1 MDDKTVIVRPK
12 ANSEKSGTRAKKAKA
27 AAVAKKVVEATNK
40 KNPVPAP
47 VKSYSS
53 IPIVAL
59 GFFAAFLVGLGSAF
73 LSVYYFSGNLQKAP
87 EFTAQELS
95 SELVPAEGVSNEAE
109 DEALV
114 RAAIEPRII
123 NLSGDPIII
132 RQLSNALRQRT
143 KLDNNAQKMAA
154 VNLGIA
160 SSVYRIKD
168 VLDTPDP
175 TLRAGLAGSQDDIA
189 ALSSF
194 EPPPSHDKNVG
205 FSAVE
210 AESDVGDQ
218 KFNEFAQSVKAKT
231 SVAEMLTGLGIETQF
246 ASNAETAFLRFYGRS
261 QLETGDSFA
270 LRAMTDQETAGMIPN
285 GLIPVQLSVYTKSGL
300 LGTIAL
306 DDLEHYAQAAD
317 PWSGQDIF
325 STQLLPEERRLED
338 RPRLLDAIYAVALRN
353 KLPAT
358 VIGEAIM
365 LLSRAQDLEQ
375 KTQIG
380 DTMTI
385 IYSPAARD
393 SKTGLGRI
401 VYISIGR
408 TTGNLECYAF
418 QVQAG
423 AKFDCVSADGE
434 SSVPDNGM
442 VLPVNGV
449 IAAKFGPNQNAGK
462 DAKDNMNFGV
472 DWIASEGAPVVAAF
486 DGDVQSVGSEGSWGA
501 VVRLSHADN
510 KTTMYAYLQRV
521 EPGIV
526 AGSKVKAGQTIAY
539 VGVPQSSR
547 EPRLHFELRENNV
560 PVDPM
565 PEADAGAPIGG
576 GTVVDQ
582 FVHRI
587 ITIESAN
594 RCNARNPL
602 STAVG
607 LGQFIESTWMTT
619 VRVHRP
625 DLMAGRSRQ
634 QVLDM
639 RLDCGLSRAMT
650 TAFTRDNAAVL
661 RRSGA
666 SVTPGNLYLAHFL
679 GVGGAVKA
687 VKGSPSSSIADVF
700 GGGHVRANPFERGK
714 SIGFLVSWAAKK
726 MGSKAATAPAPKV
739 DSSPSGKTLDDSTTS
754 VGTKDKNAKPD
765 PSAVATGASQDVAMQ
780 KFDGNPKFTKLKNA
794 VLALLQ

>member
-1 MDDKTVIVRPK
+1 MDDKTVIIRPK
-12 ANSEKSGTRAKKAKA
+12 ANSQKSSTRPKKAIV
-27 AAVAKKVVEATNK
+27 VAKKTGETANK
-40 KNPVPAP
+40 KNPASAP
-47 VKSYSS
+47 IKSQSRF
-53 IPIVAL
+53 PIVAL
-59 GFFAAFLVGLGSAF
+59 GFFAAILVGLGSA
-73 LSVYYFSGNLQKAP
+73 LMSVYYFSENLQKAQ

-109 DEALV
+109 DEVLV

-123 NLSGDPIII
+123 NLSGDPIIV
-132 RQLSNALRQRT
+132 RQLSNATRQST
-143 KLDNNAQKMAA
+143 KLDNDAQKTAA
-154 VNLGIA
+154 SDLGIA
-160 SSVYRIKD
+160 SSVFRVKD

-175 TLRAGLAGSQDDIA
+175 TLQAGLAGSQDDIA

-194 EPPPSHDKNVG
+194 EPPPSQDKNIG

-218 KFNEFAQSVKAKT
+218 KFDEFAQSVKAKT
-231 SVAEMLTGLGIETQF
+231 SIAEMLKGLGIERQL
-246 ASNAETAFLRFYGRS
+246 ASNAETAFLKFYGRS
-261 QLETGDSFA
+261 QLETGDNFA
-270 LRAMTDQETAGMIPN
+270 LRAMTDQEAGATVPK
-285 GLIPVQLSVYTKSGL
+285 GLIPVQFSVYTKSGL

-306 DDLEHYAQAAD
+306 DDLDHYAQAAD
-317 PWSGQDIF
+317 PWSGMDIF

-338 RPRLLDAIYAVALRN
+338 QPRLLDAIYAVALRH
-353 KLPAT
+353 KLPASVT
-358 VIGEAIM
+358 GEAIM

-375 KTQIG
+375 KTQVG
-380 DTMTI
+380 DTITI

-401 VYISIGR
+401 VFISIGR
-408 TTGNLECYAF
+408 TTGNLDCYAF
-418 QVQAG
+418 QAQAG
-423 AKFDCVSADGE
+423 QKFDCVSADGD
-434 SSVPDNGM
+434 SNVPDNGM
-442 VLPVNGV
+442 VLPVNGS
-449 IAAKFGPNQNAGK
+449 IAAKFGPGQNAAK

-472 DWIASEGAPVVAAF
+472 DWTASEGAPVVAAF
-486 DGDVQSVGSEGSWGA
+486 DGDVQSVGSEGSWGT

-521 EPGIV
+521 GPGIV

-547 EPRLHFELRENNV
+547 EPRLHFELRENDI

-625 DLMAGRSRQ
+625 DLIAGRSRQ

-687 VKGSPSSSIADVF
+687 VKGSPNSSIADVF

-726 MGSKAATAPAPKV
+726 MGSKTAMAPAPKI
-739 DSSPSGKTLDDSTTS
+739 DSSPPGKTPDTATAT
-754 VGTKDKNAKPD
+754 VGSKDKNAKPD
-765 PSAVATGASQDVAMQ
+765 PSADAAGASQDVAMQ
-780 KFDGNPKFTKLKNA
+780 RFDGNPQFTKLKNA

>member
-1 MDDKTVIVRPK
+1 MHDRTVIVRPK
-12 ANSEKSGTRAKKAKA
+12 ASSQKSGRRAKKA
-27 AAVAKKVVEATNK
+27 AVDANKIAEPTNK
-40 KNPVPAP
+40 KNSAPAP
-47 VKSYSS
+47 FKSHSS
-53 IPIVAL
+53 FPIVTL
-59 GFFAAFLVGLGSAF
+59 GLFAAMLVGLGSAF
-73 LSVYYFSGNLQKAP
+73 MSVYYFSGNLQRAP

-132 RQLSNALRQRT
+132 RQLSNAPRQST
-143 KLDNNAQKMAA
+143 KLDNVVQKTAA
-154 VNLGIA
+154 SDLGIA
-160 SSVYRIKD
+160 SSVYRIRD

-175 TLRAGLAGSQDDIA
+175 ALQAGLAGSQDDIA
-189 ALSSF
+189 ALNSF

-210 AESDVGDQ
+210 AEPDIIDQ
-218 KFNEFAQSVKAKT
+218 KFNEFAQRVKAKT
-231 SVAEMLTGLGIETQF
+231 SVAEMLRGLGIERQL
-246 ASNAETAFLRFYGRS
+246 ASNAEAAFLKFYGRW

-270 LRAMTDQETAGMIPN
+270 LRAMTDRETGGVMPN
-285 GLIPVQLSVYTKSGL
+285 GLIPVQLSVYTKTGL

-306 DDLEHYAQAAD
+306 DDLDHYAQAAD

-325 STQLLPEERRLED
+325 STQLLPEEKRLED

-353 KLPAT
+353 RLPASVT
-358 VIGEAIM
+358 GEAIM

-375 KTQIG
+375 KTQVG
-380 DTMTI
+380 DTITV

-401 VYISIGR
+401 VYIRIGR

-418 QVQAG
+418 QAQAG
-423 AKFDCVSADGE
+423 ANFDCVSADGE
-434 SSVPDNGM
+434 SNLPDNGM
-442 VLPVNGV
+442 VLPVNGI
-449 IAAKFGPNQNAGK
+449 IAAKFGPDQNAAK

-472 DWIASEGAPVVAAF
+472 DWTASEGTPVVAAF
-486 DGDVQSVGSEGSWGA
+486 DGEVQSIGPEGSWGTVA
-501 VVRLSHADN
+501 RLSHADN

-547 EPRLHFELRENNV
+547 EPRLHFELRENDV
-560 PVDPM
+560 PVDPI
-565 PEADAGAPIGG
+565 PEADVGAPIGG
-576 GTVVDQ
+576 ATVVDQ

-625 DLMAGRSRQ
+625 DLLSGRSRQ

-679 GVGGAVKA
+679 GVGGAIKA
-687 VKGSPSSSIADVF
+687 VKGSPSNSIADVF

-726 MGSKAATAPAPKV
+726 MGSIPVTAPAPTA
-739 DSSPSGKTLDDSTTS
+739 DSSPSSKTPDNSTTS
-754 VGTKDKNAKPD
+754 DGTKDKNEKPD
-765 PSAVATGASQDVAMQ
+765 PSAVATGARQDVAMQ
-780 KFDGNPKFTKLKNA
+780 KFDGNPQFTKLKNA
-794 VLALLQ
+794 VVALLQ